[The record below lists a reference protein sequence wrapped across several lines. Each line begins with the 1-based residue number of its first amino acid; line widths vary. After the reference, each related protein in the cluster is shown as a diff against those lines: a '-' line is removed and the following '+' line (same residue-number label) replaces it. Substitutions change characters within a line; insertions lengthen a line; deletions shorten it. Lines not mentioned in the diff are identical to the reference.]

1 MSLLDPP
8 TATGASEPAIEVPA
22 IAARHL
28 ADAVAAAGAIALA
41 MFRTGVTSWT
51 KDNDSPVTEADIAV
65 DRFLRERLTALAVD
79 YGWLSEESADSAE
92 RLGARR
98 VWVVDPID
106 GTRGFMAGGADWV
119 VSAALVENGRPIAG
133 ALFAPVSDELFVA
146 SLGGGA
152 TRNGAAI
159 VAGARVAVA
168 GSVVAGPTSI
178 LDRVARHTSV
188 TRPPR
193 LRSLALRLA
202 RVATGELDI
211 ALAHGNS
218 ADWDIAAADL
228 IVHEAGGLLTGLDG
242 TAPIY
247 NAPVPLHRPLV
258 CAGTALHA
266 HTLALAQREFGAI
279 F

>member
-41 MFRTGVTSWT
+41 MFRNGVTSWT

-65 DRFLRERLTALAVD
+65 DRFLRERLSALAND
-79 YGWLSEESADSAE
+79 YGWLSEESADSSE

-159 VAGARVAVA
+159 AAGARVAVD
-168 GSVVAGPTSI
+168 GSVVAGPASI
-178 LDRVARHTSV
+178 LDRVARHTRV

-202 RVATGELDI
+202 RIATGELDI

-258 CAGTALHA
+258 CAGPLLHA